1 MQQLAIRLHNG
12 RFRLLEGLGDQVI
25 AWGHHVVYETQDG
38 LWCDKAYR
46 LPTVLVIERNNMEK
60 VKFIRMATSLDLK
73 QLEEKKQLEHQ
84 AMRLCKEKIIKH
96 GLPMKLA
103 TAAYT
108 FDYRRLTFFFS
119 ANGRV
124 DFRELLKDLTKLF
137 PRVRLMLRQMGA
149 RHEAGLLGGVGPCG
163 RELCC
168 STFLN
173 EFESITLQ
181 LATDQDLPPNPA
193 RLSGNCGRLKCCLRY
208 EQDYYLF
215 LKERMPALGSQ
226 VYQGEQAGKVIRH
239 LVMSNSLE
247 VLVGGKFQTWPLDQ
261 VQLPASD

>member
-1 MQQLAIRLHNG
+1 MQQVAVRLHNG
-12 RFRLLEGLGDQVI
+12 RMRLLDGLGAYRL
-25 AWGHHVVYETQDG
+25 AWADYVVYETGDG
-38 LWCDKAYR
+38 LWCDKIYR
-46 LPTVLVIERNNMEK
+46 LPTILVIERQGMET
-60 VKFIRMATSLDLK
+60 VRFVRVATDQDIQKLD
-73 QLEEKKQLEHQ
+73 EKKQLEHQ
-84 AMRLCKEKIIKH
+84 AWRQCKEKMIKH

-103 TAAYT
+103 TAVYT

-137 PRVRLMLRQMGA
+137 PQVRIMLRQIGA
-149 RHEAGLLGGVGPCG
+149 RHEAGLLGGIGPCG

-168 STFLN
+168 TTFLN
-173 EFESITLQ
+173 SFESITLQ

-215 LKERMPALGSQ
+215 LKERMPPLGSQ
-226 VYQGEQAGKVIRH
+226 VHHENETGRVMRH
-239 LVMSNSLE
+239 LVMGNALE
-247 VLVGGKFQTWPLDQ
+247 VLVNGKLHVWPMAQ
-261 VQLPASD
+261 VQLPPVD